1 MHSSVKFRYNPAMPE
16 DITQIQIDILDYL
29 RKHPR
34 SYFSRKKL
42 CDKFELTTN
51 KSDRAIAEL
60 ENWGYQ
66 LLRNKEGDI
75 RYGSSPDVLF
85 PHEITFGLGTKILG
99 VNIYSFDRV
108 GSTNVIAHKYA
119 EKEEP
124 EGTVILAER
133 QTAGKGRLGRTW
145 HSPAKRGVYLSI
157 ILRPQ
162 IAPSL
167 APGLSLIAA
176 LSIAKTLRE
185 YPGIKATIKWPN
197 DVLFDGRKLAGVLTE
212 LAAEIDRI
220 RYVIMGI
227 GINANHDESDFPVE
241 LRDKAASLKIV
252 SKSAVDRIKL
262 TKLLLTFL
270 EEHYQEYLSRGF
282 KRLIKPI
289 RSYSSVLGKS
299 ITFRHDGNAVT
310 GKAVDIDINGLLV
323 VEIDGKTLALGSGE
337 ISLTENYKS

>member
-1 MHSSVKFRYNPAMPE
+1 MPE
-16 DITQIQIDILDYL
+16 DITQVQIDILDYL

-34 SYFSRKKL
+34 SYVAKAKL
-42 CDKFELTTN
+42 CGKFDLTAQ

-85 PHEITFGLGTKILG
+85 PHEITFGLGTKTLG
-99 VNIYSFDRV
+99 INIYSFDRV

-119 EKEEP
+119 DKDEP

-145 HSPAKRGVYLSI
+145 HSPAKRGIYLSM

-162 IAPSL
+162 IAPTM

-220 RYVIMGI
+220 KYVIMGI
-227 GINANHDESDFPVE
+227 GINANHDENDFPAE
-241 LRDKAASLKIV
+241 LRDKASSLKIV
-252 SKSAVDRIKL
+252 AKATVDRIKL

-299 ITFRHDGNAVT
+299 ITFRQDGNAVT
-310 GKAVDIDINGLLV
+310 GKAVDIDMNGLLV
-323 VEIDGKTLALGSGE
+323 VETDGKTLALGSGE
-337 ISLTENYKS
+337 ISLTESYQS